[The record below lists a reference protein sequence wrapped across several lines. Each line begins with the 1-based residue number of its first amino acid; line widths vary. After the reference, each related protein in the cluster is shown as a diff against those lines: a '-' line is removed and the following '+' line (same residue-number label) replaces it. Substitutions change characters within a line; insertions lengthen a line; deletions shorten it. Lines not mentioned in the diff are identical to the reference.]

1 MHMCVC
7 VLCAKLVQSFLTFAT
22 LWTVAH
28 QAPLSMGLSILY
40 IEFILYMYNALGF
53 ATCVHIEISS
63 ANYTNL

>member
-7 VLCAKLVQSFLTFAT
+7 LCVCVYVLCAKLVQSFLTFAT

-28 QAPLSMGLSILY
+28 QAPLSVG
-40 IEFILYMYNALGF
+40 LYMYNALGF

-63 ANYTNL
+63 VNYTNL